1 MYIPIEWLNNP
12 ENEKEV
18 RTLIEEC
25 TGCFH
30 FDYEGDL
37 ARVESR
43 LKELGEN
50 KILEELKKGTFG
62 A

>member
-1 MYIPIEWLNNP
+1 MYIPMEWLNNR

-18 RTLIEEC
+18 RTLIEKC
-25 TGCFH
+25 TGCFR
-30 FDYEGDL
+30 FEDDL
-37 ARVESR
+37 GWVEAR
-43 LKELGEN
+43 LQELGEN

>member
-1 MYIPIEWLNNP
+1 MYIPMEWLNNP

-18 RTLIEEC
+18 RTLIEENI
-25 TGCFH
+25 GCFR
-30 FDYEGDL
+30 FEDDSG
-37 ARVESR
+37 RVEAR
-43 LKELGEN
+43 LQELGEN

>member
-1 MYIPIEWLNNP
+1 MEWLNNP

-18 RTLIEEC
+18 RTLIEENI
-25 TGCFH
+25 GCFR
-30 FDYEGDL
+30 FEDDSG
-37 ARVESR
+37 RVEAR
-43 LKELGEN
+43 LQELGEN